1 MAYKEFIPQIW
12 ATSIIK
18 TLPEVC
24 VFLEDCYRAFEGDV
38 QEKGDSVRIPGIGR
52 PTITTIARSAASN
65 AISAAEEVAD
75 TSITMYINQVSY
87 FNFKVGDI
95 DKAQANGDIMSV
107 LRDEVKLGLAETVDA
122 HIAALAADA
131 NMDAES
137 ATICVSGTA
146 GAGQTNVL
154 AILNKLQTELYKKN
168 VPSNEEI
175 IVTVD
180 PDFYDRF
187 LTAYTAL
194 STSNNAYVEKGGAI
208 RYRNMTVKMSNNVP
222 QNSSNQYLI
231 MARTKK
237 AIAAVLGKAHTEA
250 YRPELGFSDALKGFL
265 LYQAQL
271 VRPKEAIVIPCT
283 YA

>member
-12 ATSIIK
+12 STSIIK
-18 TLPEVC
+18 TLPTAC

-38 QEKGDSVRIPGIGR
+38 KEKGDSVRIPGIGR

-87 FNFKVGDI
+87 FNFKVADI
-95 DKAQANGDIMSV
+95 DAAQANGDIMSV
-107 LRDEVKLGLAETVDA
+107 LRDEVKLGLAETVDS

-131 NMDAES
+131 NIANGAAKQVIS
-137 ATICVSGTA
+137 GATGGGS
-146 GAGQTNVL
+146 TNVL
-154 AILNKLQTELYKKN
+154 EVLNGMQTALYKN
-168 VPSNEEI
+168 DVPSNEEI

-194 STSNNAYVEKGGAI
+194 STANNAFIEKGGAI
-208 RYRNMTVKMSNNVP
+208 RYRNMTVKMSNSIPVNG
-222 QNSSNQYLI
+222 SSQSLI

-237 AIAAVLGKAHTEA
+237 SIAAVLGKAHTEA

-265 LYQAQL
+265 LYQAQV
-271 VRPKEAIVIPCT
+271 VRPKEAYVVPCT

>member
-1 MAYKEFIPQIW
+1 
-12 ATSIIK
+12 
-18 TLPEVC
+18 
-24 VFLEDCYRAFEGDV
+24 
-38 QEKGDSVRIPGIGR
+38 
-52 PTITTIARSAASN
+52 
-65 AISAAEEVAD
+65 
-75 TSITMYINQVSY
+75 MYINQVSY

-131 NMDAES
+131 NMDAENT
-137 ATICVSGTA
+137 TICVAGTA
-146 GAGQTNVL
+146 GVDKPNVL
-154 AILNKLQTELYKKN
+154 AILNKLQTELYKKKN

-187 LTAYTAL
+187 LTAYTAFFQPQ
-194 STSNNAYVEKGGAI
+194 TMPYVEKGGAI

-222 QNSSNQYLI
+222 QNSSSQYLI

>member
-12 ATSIIK
+12 STSIIK
-18 TLPEVC
+18 TLPTAC
-24 VFLEDCYRAFEGDV
+24 VFLEDCYRSFEGDV
-38 QEKGDSVRIPGIGR
+38 KEKGDSVRIPGIGR

-87 FNFKVGDI
+87 FNFKVADI
-95 DKAQANGDIMSV
+95 DAAQANGDIMSV

-131 NMDAES
+131 NIANS
-137 ATICVSGTA
+137 AAKQVISGAT
-146 GAGQTNVL
+146 GGGSTNVL
-154 AILNKLQTELYKKN
+154 EVLNGMQTALYKN
-168 VPSNEEI
+168 DVPSNEEI

-194 STSNNAYVEKGGAI
+194 STANNAFIEKGGAI
-208 RYRNMTVKMSNNVP
+208 RYRNMTVKMSNSIPVNG
-222 QNSSNQYLI
+222 SSQSLI

-237 AIAAVLGKAHTEA
+237 SIAAVLGKAHTEA

-265 LYQAQL
+265 LYQAQV
-271 VRPKEAIVIPCT
+271 VRPKEAYVVPCT